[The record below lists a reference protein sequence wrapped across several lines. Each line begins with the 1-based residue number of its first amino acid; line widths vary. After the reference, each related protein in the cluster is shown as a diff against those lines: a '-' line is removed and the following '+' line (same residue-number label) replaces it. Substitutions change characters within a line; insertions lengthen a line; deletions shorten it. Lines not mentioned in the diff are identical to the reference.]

1 MITERALTFDCEGDT
16 LMGILSAPAAPCD
29 TGVVIVVGGPQYRAG
44 SHRQFVLLARALAR
58 EGFPVLRFD
67 VRGMGDSQ
75 GSPRDFENIG
85 ADIDAAIG
93 TLLRQVPSLA
103 RVALWGLCDG
113 ASAAL
118 LHADAA
124 RDPRVCG
131 LVLLN
136 PWVRSPESLARVH
149 LRHYYWR
156 RLAQPEFWS
165 KLVRGGVGQAAWR
178 DLLANL
184 RARRAAPRAA
194 QLTYQQRMARG
205 WTAFEG
211 DILLVLSGNDFTAKE
226 FLDATRDEAAWAP
239 ALRHPRLRRHELP
252 GADHTFTAPAWR
264 QRVDEITL
272 AWLKALPAPPA
283 SQHSESP

>member
-1 MITERALTFDCEGDT
+1 MSGERAITFDCEGDA
-16 LMGILSAPAAPCD
+16 LVGILSEPPAPCE

-58 EGFPVLRFD
+58 EGFAVLRFD
-67 VRGMGDSQ
+67 VRGMGDSA
-75 GSPRDFENIG
+75 GSPRDFEAIGPDIG
-85 ADIDAAIG
+85 AAIDAL
-93 TLLRQVPSLA
+93 TRQVPALR

-156 RLAQPEFWS
+156 RLVQPAFWA
-165 KLVRGGVGQAAWR
+165 KLLRGGVGQAAWR

-184 RARRAAPRAA
+184 RARRAAPPAA
-194 QLTYQQRMARG
+194 QLPFQHRMARG
-205 WTAFEG
+205 WATFEG
-211 DILLVLSGNDFTAKE
+211 ELLLVLSGNDFTARE
-226 FLDATRDEAAWAP
+226 FVDATRSEPAWAP
-239 ALRHPRLRRHELP
+239 ALQHVHLQRHDLP
-252 GADHTFTAPAWR
+252 EADHTFTAPAWR

-272 AWLKALPAPPA
+272 AWLKALPATHVGA
-283 SQHSESP
+283 SAEVS